1 MTEPSEGDEGA
12 PVVALDVGGT
22 QIKGG
27 VLAEDGTLV
36 QSERRPTRAERG
48 PDAVLDTVLAFAADL
63 TERYRPAAAASG
75 SSDAY
80 AGAEA
85 LRAAGARAVV
95 ASLGPDGMI
104 AVTPHGSWRPA
115 PPAALAGNPTGAGTR
130 RSRPWPSAWSRRPRG
145 RSGSP
150 RRWRCP
156 PPPSPPRSPVTST
169 PHSTAACCRK
179 WPSNRSALVKEGPH
193 VADRYR

>member
-48 PDAVLDTVLAFAADL
+48 PDAVLDTVLTFAADL
-63 TERYRPAAAASG
+63 TERYRPAAAGSG

-104 AVTPHGSWRPA
+104 ALTPHGSWRPA
-115 PPAALAGNPTGAGTR
+115 PPAALAGNPTGAGDAAVAALAVGLVAQTSWPIRLAEAVALSAAAVAAPLAGDFDPALHRRLLPQVAVEPLRTR
-130 RSRPWPSAWSRRPRG
+130 EG
-145 RSGSP
+145 GSP
-150 RRWRCP
+150 
-156 PPPSPPRSPVTST
+156 
-169 PHSTAACCRK
+169 CR
-179 WPSNRSALVKEGPH
+179 
-193 VADRYR
+193 